1 MDNNKINKMI
11 EEYVGY
17 VYGCDGYMLPEDDEF
32 FDDMLA
38 RHHSG
43 SEDARA
49 VVRRIEELG
58 LGQFRNND
66 LSLSTLGI
74 LMYEQCGNS
83 VDRFIRRDQ
92 KRVDAE
98 TRLPARQLKSI
109 NGSVVRSW
117 IAIVISLGALAVS
130 IIALILKGG

>member
-17 VYGCDGYMLPEDDEF
+17 VYGCDGYMLPEEDDF
-32 FDDMLA
+32 FGDMLA
-38 RHHSG
+38 RHHCG

-66 LSLSTLGI
+66 LSLSPLGI

-92 KRVDAE
+92 ERVDAE
-98 TRLPARQLKSI
+98 TRLPAAQLQEIDASAK
-109 NGSVVRSW
+109 RSK
-117 IAIVISLGALAVS
+117 IAIWISAAALIVS
-130 IIALILKGG
+130 IIVLFVKN

>member
-17 VYGCDGYMLPEDDEF
+17 VYGCDGYMLPEEDDF
-32 FDDMLA
+32 FGDMLA
-38 RHHSG
+38 RHHCG

-66 LSLSTLGI
+66 LSLSPLGI

-92 KRVDAE
+92 ERVDAE
-98 TRLPARQLKSI
+98 SRLPAAQLQEIDASAK
-109 NGSVVRSW
+109 RSK
-117 IAIVISLGALAVS
+117 IAIWISAAALIVS
-130 IIALILKGG
+130 IIVLFVKN

>member
-17 VYGCDGYMLPEDDEF
+17 VYGCDGYMLPEEDDF
-32 FDDMLA
+32 FGDMLA
-38 RHHSG
+38 RHHCG

-66 LSLSTLGI
+66 LSLSPLGI

-92 KRVDAE
+92 ERVDAE
-98 TRLPARQLKSI
+98 SRLPARQLKSI

-117 IAIVISLGALAVS
+117 ISIAISLGALAVS
-130 IIALILKGG
+130 IIAIVLKRC

>member
-17 VYGCDGYMLPEDDEF
+17 VYGCDGYMLPEEDDF
-32 FDDMLA
+32 FGDMLA
-38 RHHSG
+38 RHHCG

-66 LSLSTLGI
+66 LSLSPLGI

-92 KRVDAE
+92 ERVDAE

-117 IAIVISLGALAVS
+117 ISIAISLVALAVS

>member
-17 VYGCDGYMLPEDDEF
+17 VYGCDGYMLPEEDDF
-32 FDDMLA
+32 FGDMLA
-38 RHHSG
+38 RHHCG

-58 LGQFRNND
+58 LGHFRNND
-66 LSLSTLGI
+66 LSLSPLGI

-92 KRVDAE
+92 ERVDAE
-98 TRLPARQLKSI
+98 SRLPAAQLQEIDASAK
-109 NGSVVRSW
+109 RSK
-117 IAIVISLGALAVS
+117 IAIWISAAALIVS
-130 IIALILKGG
+130 IIVLFVKN

>member
-17 VYGCDGYMLPEDDEF
+17 VYGCDGYMLPEEDDF
-32 FDDMLA
+32 FGDMLA
-38 RHHSG
+38 CHHCG

-66 LSLSTLGI
+66 LSLSPLGI

-98 TRLPARQLKSI
+98 SRLPAAQLQEIDASAK
-109 NGSVVRSW
+109 RSK
-117 IAIVISLGALAVS
+117 IAIWISAAALIVS
-130 IIALILKGG
+130 IIVLFVKN

>member
-17 VYGCDGYMLPEDDEF
+17 VYGCDGYMLPEEDDF
-32 FDDMLA
+32 FGDMLV
-38 RHHSG
+38 RHHCG

-66 LSLSTLGI
+66 LSLSPLGI

-92 KRVDAE
+92 ERVDAE
-98 TRLPARQLKSI
+98 SRLPARQLKNI

-117 IAIVISLGALAVS
+117 ISIAISLVALAVS

>member
-17 VYGCDGYMLPEDDEF
+17 VYGCDGYMLPEDDDF
-32 FDDMLA
+32 FGEMLA
-38 RHHSG
+38 RHHCG

-66 LSLSTLGI
+66 LSLSPLGI

-92 KRVDAE
+92 ERVDAE
-98 TRLPARQLKSI
+98 SRLPAAQLQEIDASAK
-109 NGSVVRSW
+109 RSK
-117 IAIVISLGALAVS
+117 IAIWISAAALIVS
-130 IIALILKGG
+130 IIVLFVKN

>member
-17 VYGCDGYMLPEDDEF
+17 VYGCDSYMLPEDDDF
-32 FDDMLA
+32 FGEMLA
-38 RHHSG
+38 RHHCG

-58 LGQFRNND
+58 LGHFRNND
-66 LSLSTLGI
+66 LSLSPLGI

-83 VDRFIRRDQ
+83 VDRFIRRNQ
-92 KRVDAE
+92 ERINAE
-98 TRLPARQLKSI
+98 TTLPVKQLANIKTSSI
-109 NGSVVRSW
+109 RSW
-117 IAIVISLGALAVS
+117 IAIIISALALIVSVVS
-130 IIALILKGG
+130 IFH